1 MNNDKRLFNASC
13 FALVTT
19 AMTFAVRAKIELV
32 FNNDYGL
39 TLEQIG
45 IAFGP
50 AFYGFTLAMI
60 IGGFLVDLFGMKK
73 IMNLAFIG
81 HLVGI
86 VLTLFARDFWMLF
99 SGTLLIGIGNGMVEA
114 ACNPL
119 IATLYP
125 KEKTKMLNRF
135 HVWFPGGIVIGSILG
150 YLIVD
155 IMGMSWMVLV
165 GTLIV
170 PLVIYIYLFKGQEFP
185 ATERV
190 ASGISYNEMLKACFA
205 NPLFWFIGLCMLL
218 TASTELA
225 TTQRISSLLGETVS
239 NPILV
244 LAFINGIMMLG
255 RLFAGDVVHR
265 LSITKMLLFSAV
277 FSFLG
282 LLWLSSATGATSF
295 MAAAVFA
302 IGVCYFWPTMLSFV
316 AEKIPSSG
324 ALGLSLMGGLGM
336 FSVAIVLWAMG
347 LVMDMDASGSD
358 TLYRMAILPAILIVL
373 FGARLLVEI
382 RQDNIA

>member
-1 MNNDKRLFNASC
+1 MNSKLFNASC

-50 AFYGFTLAMI
+50 AFYGFTIAMI
-60 IGGFLVDLFGMKK
+60 VGGFLVDLFGMKK

-86 VLTLFARDFWMLF
+86 VLTLFARDFWILF

-150 YLIVD
+150 YFIVD

-165 GTLIV
+165 GTLFI

-190 ASGISYNEMLKACFA
+190 ASGVTYNDMLKACFA
-205 NPLFWFIGLCMLL
+205 NPLFWFIGFCMLL

-225 TTQRISSLLGETVS
+225 TTQRISSLLEETVS

-244 LAFINGIMMLG
+244 LAFINGIMMFG

-282 LLWLSSATGATSF
+282 LLWLSSASGAVSF

-358 TLYRMAILPAILIVL
+358 TLYRLAILPAILIIL
-373 FGARLLVEI
+373 FGARLLVEL
-382 RQDNIA
+382 RQDKVS

>member
-1 MNNDKRLFNASC
+1 MNKKLFNASC
-13 FALVTT
+13 FALITT

-32 FNNDYGL
+32 FREDYGL
-39 TLEQIG
+39 TLGEIG

-60 IGGFLVDLFGMKK
+60 IGGFMVDLFGMKK
-73 IMNLAFIG
+73 IMNIAFIT

-86 VLTLFARDFWMLF
+86 ILTLFARDFTLLF
-99 SGTLLIGIGNGMVEA
+99 LGTLLIGIGNGMVEA

-125 KEKTKMLNRF
+125 NEKTKMLNRF

-150 YLIVD
+150 FLIVD
-155 IMGMSWMVLV
+155 IMGLSWMVLV
-165 GTLIV
+165 GTLFI
-170 PLVIYIYLFKGQEFP
+170 PLAIYVYLFAGQKFP
-185 ATERV
+185 PTDRV
-190 ASGISYNEMLKACFA
+190 TSGVTYNEMLKASFA
-205 NPLFWFIGLCMLL
+205 NPLFWFIGFCMLL

-225 TTQRISSLLGETVS
+225 TTQRISSLLEKTVS

-244 LAFINGIMMLG
+244 LAFINGIMMVG
-255 RLFAGDVVHR
+255 RLFAGDVVHK
-265 LSITKMLLFSAV
+265 LSITKMLLFSSI

-282 LLWLSSATGATSF
+282 LLWLSSATGASSF
-295 MAAAVFA
+295 LAAGVFA

-316 AEKIPSSG
+316 AVKIPDSG

-336 FSVAIVLWAMG
+336 FSVSIVLWVMG
-347 LVMDMDASGSD
+347 SMMDLDASGAD
-358 TLYRMAILPAILIVL
+358 TLYTLSILPVILIVL
-373 FGARLLVEI
+373 FGI
-382 RQDNIA
+382 RALYENKQAKAA

>member
-1 MNNDKRLFNASC
+1 MNSKLFNASC

-32 FNNDYGL
+32 FNNEYGL
-39 TLEQIG
+39 SLEQIG

-150 YLIVD
+150 YFIVD

-165 GTLIV
+165 GTLFI

-190 ASGISYNEMLKACFA
+190 ASGVTYNDMLKACFA
-205 NPLFWFIGLCMLL
+205 NPLFWFIGFCMLL

-225 TTQRISSLLGETVS
+225 TTQRISSLLEETVS

-244 LAFINGIMMLG
+244 LAFINGIMMFG
-255 RLFAGDVVHR
+255 RLFAGDIVHR

-282 LLWLSSATGATSF
+282 LLWLSSASGAVSF

-358 TLYRMAILPAILIVL
+358 TLYRLAILPAILIIL
-373 FGARLLVEI
+373 FGARLLVEL
-382 RQDNIA
+382 RQDKVS

>member
-1 MNNDKRLFNASC
+1 MNSKLFNASC

-60 IGGFLVDLFGMKK
+60 LGGFLVDLFGMKK

-86 VLTLFARDFWMLF
+86 ILTLFARDFWMLF

-150 YLIVD
+150 YFIVD

-165 GTLIV
+165 GTLFI
-170 PLVIYIYLFKGQEFP
+170 PLVIYIYLFRGQKFP

-190 ASGISYNEMLKACFA
+190 ASGVTYNDMLKACFA
-205 NPLFWFIGLCMLL
+205 NPLFWFIGFCMLL

-225 TTQRISSLLGETVS
+225 TTQRISSLLEETVS

-255 RLFAGDVVHR
+255 RLLAGDVVHR
-265 LSITKMLLFSAV
+265 LSITKMLLFSSV

-282 LLWLSSATGATSF
+282 LLWLSSASGAASF

-347 LVMDMDASGSD
+347 LVMDMEASGSD
-358 TLYRMAILPAILIVL
+358 TLYRLSILPLILIVL
-373 FGARLLVEI
+373 FGARLLVEMKE
-382 RQDNIA
+382 AKSA

>member
-1 MNNDKRLFNASC
+1 MNSKLFNASC

-32 FNNDYGL
+32 FNNEYGL

-50 AFYGFTLAMI
+50 AFYGFTIAMI
-60 IGGFLVDLFGMKK
+60 VGGFLVDLFGMKK

-150 YLIVD
+150 YFIVD

-165 GTLIV
+165 GTLFI

-190 ASGISYNEMLKACFA
+190 ASGVTYNDMLKACFA
-205 NPLFWFIGLCMLL
+205 NPLFWFIGFCMLL

-225 TTQRISSLLGETVS
+225 TTQRISSLLEETVS

-244 LAFINGIMMLG
+244 LAFINGIMMFG

-282 LLWLSSATGATSF
+282 LLWLSSASGAVSF

-336 FSVAIVLWAMG
+336 FSVAIVLWVMG

-358 TLYRMAILPAILIVL
+358 TLYRLAILPAILIIL
-373 FGARLLVEI
+373 FGARLLVEL
-382 RQDNIA
+382 RQDKVS

>member
-1 MNNDKRLFNASC
+1 MNSKLFNASC

-50 AFYGFTLAMI
+50 AFYGFTIAMI
-60 IGGFLVDLFGMKK
+60 VGGFLVDLFGMKK

-150 YLIVD
+150 YFIVD

-165 GTLIV
+165 GTLFI

-190 ASGISYNEMLKACFA
+190 ASGVTYNDMLKACFA
-205 NPLFWFIGLCMLL
+205 NPLFWFIGFCMLL

-225 TTQRISSLLGETVS
+225 TTQRISSLLEETVS

-244 LAFINGIMMLG
+244 LAFINGIMMFG

-282 LLWLSSATGATSF
+282 LLWLSSASGAVSF

-358 TLYRMAILPAILIVL
+358 TLYRLAILPAILIIL
-373 FGARLLVEI
+373 FGARLLVEL
-382 RQDNIA
+382 RQDKVS

>member
-1 MNNDKRLFNASC
+1 MKSKLFNASC
-13 FALVTT
+13 FALITT

-73 IMNLAFIG
+73 IMNMAFFG

-125 KEKTKMLNRF
+125 NEKTKMLNRF
-135 HVWFPGGIVIGSILG
+135 HVWFPGGIVIGSILA

-165 GTLIV
+165 GTLFI
-170 PLVIYIYLFKGQEFP
+170 PLIIYIFLFRGQEFP

-190 ASGISYNEMLKACFA
+190 SSGVTYQDMLKACFA
-205 NPLFWFIGLCMLL
+205 NPLFWFIGFCMLL

-225 TTQRISSLLGETVS
+225 TTQRISSLLEETVS
-239 NPILV
+239 NPILI

-282 LLWLSSATGATSF
+282 LLWLSSATGAASF

-358 TLYRMAILPAILIVL
+358 TLYRMALLPAILIVL
-373 FGARLLVEI
+373 FGARLVVEMKE
-382 RQDNIA
+382 AKS

>member
-1 MNNDKRLFNASC
+1 MNSKLFNASC

-32 FNNDYGL
+32 FNNEYGL
-39 TLEQIG
+39 SLEQIG

-81 HLVGI
+81 HLGGI

-150 YLIVD
+150 YFIVD

-165 GTLIV
+165 GTLFI
-170 PLVIYIYLFKGQEFP
+170 PLVIYLYLFRGQLFP

-190 ASGISYNEMLKACFA
+190 ASGVTYNDMLKACFA
-205 NPLFWFIGLCMLL
+205 NPLFWFIGFCMLL

-225 TTQRISSLLGETVS
+225 TTQRISSLLEETVS

-244 LAFINGIMMLG
+244 LAFINGIMMFG

-265 LSITKMLLFSAV
+265 LSITKMLLFSAI

-282 LLWLSSATGATSF
+282 LFWLSSATGVASF
-295 MAAAVFA
+295 LAAAVFA

-358 TLYRMAILPAILIVL
+358 TLFRLAILPAILILL
-373 FGARLLVEI
+373 FGVRLVVEL
-382 RQDNIA
+382 RQDKAA

>member
-1 MNNDKRLFNASC
+1 MKSKLFNASC
-13 FALVTT
+13 FALITT

-32 FNNDYGL
+32 FNNDYEL

-73 IMNLAFIG
+73 IMNMAFFG

-86 VLTLFARDFWMLF
+86 VLTLFARDFWILF

-125 KEKTKMLNRF
+125 NEKTKMLNRF
-135 HVWFPGGIVIGSILG
+135 HVWFPGGIVIGSILA

-165 GTLIV
+165 GTLFI
-170 PLVIYIYLFKGQEFP
+170 PLIIYIFLFRGQEFP

-190 ASGISYNEMLKACFA
+190 SSGVTYQDMLKACFA
-205 NPLFWFIGLCMLL
+205 NPLFWFIGFCMLL

-225 TTQRISSLLGETVS
+225 TTQRISSLLEETVS
-239 NPILV
+239 NPILI

-282 LLWLSSATGATSF
+282 LLWLSSATGAASF

-302 IGVCYFWPTMLSFV
+302 IGGCYFWPTMLSFV

-358 TLYRMAILPAILIVL
+358 TLYRMALLPAILIVL
-373 FGARLLVEI
+373 FGARLVVELKE
-382 RQDNIA
+382 AKS

>member
-1 MNNDKRLFNASC
+1 MNSKLFNASC

-32 FNNDYGL
+32 FNNEYGL
-39 TLEQIG
+39 SLEQIG

-81 HLVGI
+81 HLGGI

-150 YLIVD
+150 YFIVD

-165 GTLIV
+165 GTLFI
-170 PLVIYIYLFKGQEFP
+170 PLVIYLYLFRGQLFP

-190 ASGISYNEMLKACFA
+190 ASGVTYNDMLKACFA
-205 NPLFWFIGLCMLL
+205 NPLFWFIGFCMLL

-225 TTQRISSLLGETVS
+225 TTQRISSLLEETVS

-244 LAFINGIMMLG
+244 LAFINGIMMFG

-265 LSITKMLLFSAV
+265 LSITKMLLFSAI

-282 LLWLSSATGATSF
+282 LFWLSSATGVASF
-295 MAAAVFA
+295 LAAAVFA

-336 FSVAIVLWAMG
+336 FSVAIVLWVMG

-358 TLYRMAILPAILIVL
+358 TLFRLAILPAILILL
-373 FGARLLVEI
+373 FGVRLVVEL
-382 RQDNIA
+382 RQDKAA

>member
-1 MNNDKRLFNASC
+1 MNSKLFNASC
-13 FALVTT
+13 FALITT

-81 HLVGI
+81 HFVGI
-86 VLTLFARDFWMLF
+86 ILTLFARDFWMLF
-99 SGTLLIGIGNGMVEA
+99 AGTLLTGIGNGMVEA

-119 IATLYP
+119 IATIYP

-135 HVWFPGGIVIGSILG
+135 HVWFPGGIVIGSVLG
-150 YLIVD
+150 YVIVD
-155 IMGMSWMVLV
+155 LMGLSWMVLV
-165 GTLIV
+165 GTLFI
-170 PLVIYIYLFKGQEFP
+170 PLIIYILQFKGQEFP
-185 ATERV
+185 DTERV
-190 ASGISYNEMLKACFA
+190 SSGVTYNDMLKACFA
-205 NPLFWFIGLCMLL
+205 NPLFWFIGFCMLL

-225 TTQRISSLLGETVS
+225 TTQRISSLLQETVS

-244 LAFINGIMMLG
+244 LAFINGIMAFG
-255 RLFAGDVVHR
+255 RLFAGDIVHK

-282 LLWLSSATGATSF
+282 LLWLSSADGAASF
-295 MAAAVFA
+295 LAAAVFA
-302 IGVCYFWPTMLSFV
+302 VGVCYFWPTMLSFV

-347 LVMDMDASGSD
+347 FVMDMNATGSD
-358 TLYRMAILPAILIVL
+358 TLLRLSILPAILIVL
-373 FGARLLVEI
+373 FGARLIVEI
-382 RQDNIA
+382 SQSKS

>member
-1 MNNDKRLFNASC
+1 MNSKLFNASC

-32 FNNDYGL
+32 FNNEYGL
-39 TLEQIG
+39 SLEQIG

-81 HLVGI
+81 HLGGI

-150 YLIVD
+150 YFIVD

-165 GTLIV
+165 GTLFI
-170 PLVIYIYLFKGQEFP
+170 PLVIYIYLFRGQVFP

-190 ASGISYNEMLKACFA
+190 ASGVTYNDMLKACFA
-205 NPLFWFIGLCMLL
+205 NPLFWFIGFCMLL

-225 TTQRISSLLGETVS
+225 TTQRISSLLEETVS

-244 LAFINGIMMLG
+244 LAFINGIMMFG

-265 LSITKMLLFSAV
+265 LSITKMLLFSAI

-282 LLWLSSATGATSF
+282 LFWLSSATGVASF
-295 MAAAVFA
+295 LAAAVFA

-358 TLYRMAILPAILIVL
+358 TLFRLAILPAILILL
-373 FGARLLVEI
+373 FGVRLVVEL
-382 RQDNIA
+382 RQDKVA

>member
-1 MNNDKRLFNASC
+1 MNSKLFNASC

-60 IGGFLVDLFGMKK
+60 LGGFLVDLFGMKK

-86 VLTLFARDFWMLF
+86 ILTLFARDFWMLF

-150 YLIVD
+150 YFIVD

-165 GTLIV
+165 GTLFI
-170 PLVIYIYLFKGQEFP
+170 PLVIYIYLFRGQKFP

-190 ASGISYNEMLKACFA
+190 ASGVTYNDMLKACFA
-205 NPLFWFIGLCMLL
+205 NPLFWFIGFCMLL

-225 TTQRISSLLGETVS
+225 TTQRISSLLEETVS

-255 RLFAGDVVHR
+255 RLLAGDVVHR
-265 LSITKMLLFSAV
+265 LSITKMLLFSSI

-282 LLWLSSATGATSF
+282 LLWLSSASGAASF

-347 LVMDMDASGSD
+347 LVMDMEASGSD
-358 TLYRMAILPAILIVL
+358 TLYRLSILPLILIVL
-373 FGARLLVEI
+373 FGARLLVEMKE
-382 RQDNIA
+382 AKSA

>member
-1 MNNDKRLFNASC
+1 MNKKLFNASC
-13 FALVTT
+13 FALITT

-32 FNNDYGL
+32 FREDYGL
-39 TLEQIG
+39 TLEDIG

-73 IMNLAFIG
+73 IMNIAFIT
-81 HLVGI
+81 HLGGI
-86 VLTLFARDFWMLF
+86 ILTLFARDFWMLF

-125 KEKTKMLNRF
+125 NEKTKMLNRF

-150 YLIVD
+150 FLIVD
-155 IMGMSWMVLV
+155 IMGLSWMVLV
-165 GTLIV
+165 GTLFI
-170 PLVIYIYLFKGQEFP
+170 PLAIYVYLFAGQKFP
-185 ATERV
+185 PTDRV
-190 ASGISYNEMLKACFA
+190 TSGVTYNEMLKASFA
-205 NPLFWFIGLCMLL
+205 NPLFWFIGFCMLL

-225 TTQRISSLLGETVS
+225 TTQRISSLLEKTVS

-244 LAFINGIMMLG
+244 LAFINGIMMVG
-255 RLFAGDVVHR
+255 RLFAGDVVHK
-265 LSITKMLLFSAV
+265 LSITKMLLFSSI

-282 LLWLSSATGATSF
+282 LLWLSSATGASSF
-295 MAAAVFA
+295 LAAGVFA

-316 AEKIPSSG
+316 AVKIPDSG

-336 FSVAIVLWAMG
+336 FSVSIVLWIMG
-347 LVMDMDASGSD
+347 SMMDLDASGAD
-358 TLYRMAILPAILIVL
+358 TLYTLSILPVILIVL
-373 FGARLLVEI
+373 FGI
-382 RQDNIA
+382 RALYENKQAKAA

>member
-1 MNNDKRLFNASC
+1 MNSKLFNASC

-81 HLVGI
+81 HLAGI

-119 IATLYP
+119 ITTLYP

-165 GTLIV
+165 GMLFI
-170 PLVIYIYLFKGQEFP
+170 PMVIYIYLFKGQDFP

-190 ASGISYNEMLKACFA
+190 ASGVSYNDMLKACFA

-225 TTQRISSLLGETVS
+225 TTQRISSLLGETVT

-302 IGVCYFWPTMLSFV
+302 IGGCYFWPTMLSFV

-382 RQDNIA
+382 RQDKTA

>member
-1 MNNDKRLFNASC
+1 MNSKLFNASC

-150 YLIVD
+150 YFIVD

-165 GTLIV
+165 GTLFI

-190 ASGISYNEMLKACFA
+190 ASGVTYNDMLKACFA
-205 NPLFWFIGLCMLL
+205 NPLFWFIGFCMLL

-225 TTQRISSLLGETVS
+225 TTQRISSLLEETVS

-244 LAFINGIMMLG
+244 LAFINGIMMFG

-282 LLWLSSATGATSF
+282 LLWLSSASGAVSF

-347 LVMDMDASGSD
+347 LVMDMEASGSD
-358 TLYRMAILPAILIVL
+358 TLYRLAILPAILIIL
-373 FGARLLVEI
+373 FGARLLVEL
-382 RQDNIA
+382 RQDKVS

>member
-1 MNNDKRLFNASC
+1 MNSKLFNASC

-50 AFYGFTLAMI
+50 AFYGFTIAMI

-150 YLIVD
+150 YFIVD

-165 GTLIV
+165 GTLFI

-190 ASGISYNEMLKACFA
+190 ASGVTYNDMLKACFA
-205 NPLFWFIGLCMLL
+205 FFS
-218 TASTELA
+218 ASFEIDTSFFA
-225 TTQRISSLLGETVS
+225 
-239 NPILV
+239 
-244 LAFINGIMMLG
+244 LAFLIVIC
-255 RLFAGDVVHR
+255 
-265 LSITKMLLFSAV
+265 LFSFVENV
-277 FSFLG
+277 FSRSFFSFSSISTPIDLNA
-282 LLWLSSATGATSF
+282 LSVCITSSDF
-295 MAAAVFA
+295 NILFISHIPFDIDGIIITTNDLHKRNTSGNPDYAFAFKAVS
-302 IGVCYFWPTMLSFV
+302 YTHLTLPTNREV
-316 AEKIPSSG
+316 
-324 ALGLSLMGGLGM
+324 
-336 FSVAIVLWAMG
+336 
-347 LVMDMDASGSD
+347 
-358 TLYRMAILPAILIVL
+358 
-373 FGARLLVEI
+373 
-382 RQDNIA
+382 

>member
-1 MNNDKRLFNASC
+1 MNSKLFNASC

-50 AFYGFTLAMI
+50 AFYGFTIAMI

-150 YLIVD
+150 YFIVD

-165 GTLIV
+165 GTLFI

-190 ASGISYNEMLKACFA
+190 ASGVTYNDMLKACFA
-205 NPLFWFIGLCMLL
+205 NPLFWFIGFCMLL

-225 TTQRISSLLGETVS
+225 TTQRISSLLEETVS

-244 LAFINGIMMLG
+244 LAFINGIMMFG

-282 LLWLSSATGATSF
+282 LLWLSSASGAVSF

-358 TLYRMAILPAILIVL
+358 TLYRLAILPAILIIL
-373 FGARLLVEI
+373 FGARLLVEL
-382 RQDNIA
+382 RQDKVS

>member
-1 MNNDKRLFNASC
+1 MKSKLFNASC
-13 FALVTT
+13 FALITT

-73 IMNLAFIG
+73 IMNMAFFG

-125 KEKTKMLNRF
+125 NEKTKMLNRF
-135 HVWFPGGIVIGSILG
+135 HVWFPGGIVIGSILA

-165 GTLIV
+165 GTLFI
-170 PLVIYIYLFKGQEFP
+170 PLIIYIFLFRGQEFP

-190 ASGISYNEMLKACFA
+190 SSGVSYQDMLKACFA
-205 NPLFWFIGLCMLL
+205 NPLFWFIGFCMLL

-225 TTQRISSLLGETVS
+225 TTQRISSLLEETVS
-239 NPILV
+239 NPILI

-282 LLWLSSATGATSF
+282 LLWLSSATGAASF

-302 IGVCYFWPTMLSFV
+302 LGVCYFWPTMLSFV

-358 TLYRMAILPAILIVL
+358 TLYRMALLPAILIVL
-373 FGARLLVEI
+373 FGARLVVEMKE
-382 RQDNIA
+382 AKS

>member
-1 MNNDKRLFNASC
+1 MNSRLFNASC
-13 FALVTT
+13 FALIAT

-73 IMNLAFIG
+73 IMNLAIIG
-81 HLVGI
+81 HVIGI
-86 VLTLFARDFWMLF
+86 VLTLFARDFGMLF
-99 SGTLLIGIGNGMVEA
+99 TGTLLIGIGNGMVEA

-125 KEKTKMLNRF
+125 NEKTKMLNRF
-135 HVWFPGGIVIGSILG
+135 HVWFPGGVLIGSILA

-155 IMGMSWMVLV
+155 LMGMSWMILV
-165 GTLIV
+165 GTLFV
-170 PLVIYIYLFKGQEFP
+170 PVIIYIYLFWGQKFP

-190 ASGISYNEMLKACFA
+190 SSGVSYSDMLKACFV
-205 NPLFWFIGLCMLL
+205 NPLFWFISFCMLL

-225 TTQRISSLLGETVS
+225 TTQRISSLLEETVS

-244 LAFINGIMMLG
+244 LAFINGIMMVG
-255 RLFAGDVVHR
+255 RLFAGDIVHR
-265 LSITKMLLFSAV
+265 LSITKMLLFSAI
-277 FSFLG
+277 FSCLG
-282 LLWLSSATGATSF
+282 LIWLSSATGATSF
-295 MAAAVFA
+295 LAAGVFA
-302 IGVCYFWPTMLSFV
+302 VGVCYFWPTMLSFV

-324 ALGLSLMGGLGM
+324 ALGLSLLGGLGM

-347 LVMDMDASGSD
+347 FVMDMDASGSD
-358 TLYRMAILPAILIVL
+358 TLYRMALLPAILIVL
-373 FGARLLVEI
+373 FGVRLLVEM
-382 RQDNIA
+382 RQTKTV

>member
-1 MNNDKRLFNASC
+1 MKSKLFNASC
-13 FALVTT
+13 FALITT

-60 IGGFLVDLFGMKK
+60 VGGFLVDLFGMKE

-81 HLVGI
+81 HLGGI
-86 VLTLFARDFWMLF
+86 ILTLFARDFWMLF

-135 HVWFPGGIVIGSILG
+135 HVWFPGGIVIGSILA
-150 YLIVD
+150 YFIVD
-155 IMGMSWMVLV
+155 LMGLSWMVLV
-165 GTLIV
+165 GTLFI
-170 PLVIYIYLFKGQEFP
+170 PLLIYIYLFKGQEFP

-190 ASGISYNEMLKACFA
+190 SSGVTYSDMLKACFA
-205 NPLFWFIGLCMLL
+205 NPLFWFIGFCMLL

-225 TTQRISSLLGETVS
+225 TTKRISSLLEKTVS

-265 LSITKMLLFSAV
+265 LSITKMLFFSAI

-282 LLWLSSATGATSF
+282 LLWLSSATGAASF

-373 FGARLLVEI
+373 FGARLIVEL
-382 RQDNIA
+382 RKDKTA

>member
-1 MNNDKRLFNASC
+1 MNSKLFNASC

-50 AFYGFTLAMI
+50 AFYGFTIAMI

-150 YLIVD
+150 YFIVD

-165 GTLIV
+165 GTLFI
-170 PLVIYIYLFKGQEFP
+170 PLMIYIYLFKGQEFP

-190 ASGISYNEMLKACFA
+190 ASGVTYNDMLKACFA
-205 NPLFWFIGLCMLL
+205 NPLFWFIGFCMLL

-225 TTQRISSLLGETVS
+225 TTQRISSLLEETVS

-244 LAFINGIMMLG
+244 LAFINGIMMFG

-282 LLWLSSATGATSF
+282 LLWLSSASGAVSF

-358 TLYRMAILPAILIVL
+358 TLYRLAILPAILIIL
-373 FGARLLVEI
+373 FGARLLVEL
-382 RQDNIA
+382 RQDKVS

>member
-1 MNNDKRLFNASC
+1 MNSRLFNASC
-13 FALVTT
+13 FALIAT

-73 IMNLAFIG
+73 IMNLAIIG
-81 HLVGI
+81 HVTGI
-86 VLTLFARDFWMLF
+86 VLTLFARDFGMLF
-99 SGTLLIGIGNGMVEA
+99 TGTLLIGIGNGMVEA

-125 KEKTKMLNRF
+125 NEKTKMLNRF
-135 HVWFPGGIVIGSILG
+135 HVWFPGGVLIGSILA

-155 IMGMSWMVLV
+155 LMGMSWMILV
-165 GTLIV
+165 GTLFV
-170 PLVIYIYLFKGQEFP
+170 PVIIYIYLFWGQKFP

-190 ASGISYNEMLKACFA
+190 SSGVSYSDMLKACFV
-205 NPLFWFIGLCMLL
+205 NPLFWFISFCMLL

-225 TTQRISSLLGETVS
+225 TTQRISSLLEETVS

-244 LAFINGIMMLG
+244 LAFINGIMMVG
-255 RLFAGDVVHR
+255 RLFAGDIVHR
-265 LSITKMLLFSAV
+265 LSITKMLLFSAI
-277 FSFLG
+277 FSCLG
-282 LLWLSSATGATSF
+282 LIWLSSATGATSF
-295 MAAAVFA
+295 LAAAVFA
-302 IGVCYFWPTMLSFV
+302 VGVCYFWPTMLSFV

-324 ALGLSLMGGLGM
+324 ALGLSLLGGLGM

-347 LVMDMDASGSD
+347 FVMDMDTSGSD
-358 TLYRMAILPAILIVL
+358 TLYRMALLPAILIVL
-373 FGARLLVEI
+373 FGVRLLVEM
-382 RQDNIA
+382 RQAKTA

>member
-1 MNNDKRLFNASC
+1 MNSKLFNASC

-32 FNNDYGL
+32 FNNEYGL
-39 TLEQIG
+39 SLEQIG

-81 HLVGI
+81 HLGGI

-150 YLIVD
+150 YFIVD

-165 GTLIV
+165 GTLFI
-170 PLVIYIYLFKGQEFP
+170 PLVIYIYLFRGQVFP

-190 ASGISYNEMLKACFA
+190 ASGVTYNDMLKACFA
-205 NPLFWFIGLCMLL
+205 NPLFWFIGFCMLL

-225 TTQRISSLLGETVS
+225 TTQRISSLLEETVS

-244 LAFINGIMMLG
+244 LAFINGIMMFG

-265 LSITKMLLFSAV
+265 LSITKMLLFSAI

-282 LLWLSSATGATSF
+282 LFWLSGATGVASF
-295 MAAAVFA
+295 LAAAVFA

-358 TLYRMAILPAILIVL
+358 TLFRLAILPAILILL
-373 FGARLLVEI
+373 FGVRLVVEL
-382 RQDNIA
+382 RQDKAA

>member
-1 MNNDKRLFNASC
+1 MNSKLFNASC

-50 AFYGFTLAMI
+50 TFYGFTIAMI

-150 YLIVD
+150 YFIVD

-165 GTLIV
+165 GTLFI

-190 ASGISYNEMLKACFA
+190 ASGVTYNDMLKACFA
-205 NPLFWFIGLCMLL
+205 NPLFWFIGFCMLL

-225 TTQRISSLLGETVS
+225 TTQRISSLLEETVS

-244 LAFINGIMMLG
+244 LAFINGIMMFG
-255 RLFAGDVVHR
+255 RLFAGDIVHR

-282 LLWLSSATGATSF
+282 LLWLSSASGAVSF

-358 TLYRMAILPAILIVL
+358 TLYRLAILPAILIIL
-373 FGARLLVEI
+373 FGARLLVEL
-382 RQDNIA
+382 RQDKVS

>member
-1 MNNDKRLFNASC
+1 MNSKLFNASC

-32 FNNDYGL
+32 FNKDYGL
-39 TLEQIG
+39 TLEEIG

-60 IGGFLVDLFGMKK
+60 IGGFMVDLFGMKK
-73 IMNLAFIG
+73 IMNLAFFG

-86 VLTLFARDFWMLF
+86 VLTIFARDFWTLF

-125 KEKTKMLNRF
+125 REKTKMLNRF

-155 IMGMSWMVLV
+155 LMGLSWMVLV
-165 GTLIV
+165 GTLFI
-170 PLVIYIYLFKGQEFP
+170 PLIIYIIQFRNQEFP
-185 ATERV
+185 LTERV
-190 ASGISYNEMLKACFA
+190 SSGVTYEDMLKACFA
-205 NPLFWFIGLCMLL
+205 NPLFWFIGFCMLL

-225 TTQRISSLLGETVS
+225 TTQRISSLLEQTVS

-244 LAFINGIMMLG
+244 LAFINGIMMVG
-255 RLFAGDVVHR
+255 RLFAGDIVHR

-282 LLWLSSATGATSF
+282 LLWLSTATGMSSF
-295 MAAAVFA
+295 LAAAVFA

-336 FSVAIVLWAMG
+336 FSVSIVLWAMG

-358 TLYRMAILPAILIVL
+358 TLYIMALLPAILIVL
-373 FGARLLVEI
+373 FGARLLVEMKS
-382 RQDNIA
+382 AKSV

>member
-1 MNNDKRLFNASC
+1 MKSKLFNASC
-13 FALVTT
+13 FALITT

-73 IMNLAFIG
+73 IMNMAFFG

-125 KEKTKMLNRF
+125 NEKTKMLNRF
-135 HVWFPGGIVIGSILG
+135 HVWFPGGIVIGSILA

-165 GTLIV
+165 GTLFI
-170 PLVIYIYLFKGQEFP
+170 PLIIYIFLFRGQEFP

-190 ASGISYNEMLKACFA
+190 SSGVTYQDMLKACFA
-205 NPLFWFIGLCMLL
+205 NPLFWFIGFCMLL

-225 TTQRISSLLGETVS
+225 TTQRISSLLEETVS
-239 NPILV
+239 NPILI

-282 LLWLSSATGATSF
+282 LLWLSSAAGAASF

-358 TLYRMAILPAILIVL
+358 TLYRMALLPAILIVL
-373 FGARLLVEI
+373 FGVRLVVEMKE
-382 RQDNIA
+382 AKS

>member
-1 MNNDKRLFNASC
+1 MNSRLFNASC
-13 FALVTT
+13 FALIAT

-73 IMNLAFIG
+73 IMNLAIIG
-81 HLVGI
+81 HVTGI
-86 VLTLFARDFWMLF
+86 VLTLFARDFGMLF
-99 SGTLLIGIGNGMVEA
+99 TGTLLIGIGNGMVEA

-125 KEKTKMLNRF
+125 NEKTKMLNRF
-135 HVWFPGGIVIGSILG
+135 HVWFPGGVLIGSILA

-155 IMGMSWMVLV
+155 LMGMSWMILV
-165 GTLIV
+165 GTLFV
-170 PLVIYIYLFKGQEFP
+170 PVIIYIYLFWGQKFP

-190 ASGISYNEMLKACFA
+190 SSGVSYSDMLKACFV
-205 NPLFWFIGLCMLL
+205 NPLFWFISFCMLL

-225 TTQRISSLLGETVS
+225 TTQRISSLLEETVS

-244 LAFINGIMMLG
+244 LAFINGIMMVG
-255 RLFAGDVVHR
+255 RLFAGDIVHR
-265 LSITKMLLFSAV
+265 LSITKMLLFSAI
-277 FSFLG
+277 FSCLG
-282 LLWLSSATGATSF
+282 LIWLSSATGATSF
-295 MAAAVFA
+295 LAAAVFA
-302 IGVCYFWPTMLSFV
+302 VGVCYFWPTMLSFV

-324 ALGLSLMGGLGM
+324 ALGLSLLGGLGM

-347 LVMDMDASGSD
+347 FVMDMDASGSD
-358 TLYRMAILPAILIVL
+358 TLYRMALLPGILIVL
-373 FGARLLVEI
+373 FGVRLLVEM
-382 RQDNIA
+382 RQAKTA

>member
-1 MNNDKRLFNASC
+1 MNSKLFNASC

-50 AFYGFTLAMI
+50 AFYGFTIAMI

-150 YLIVD
+150 YFIVD

-165 GTLIV
+165 GTLFI

-190 ASGISYNEMLKACFA
+190 ASGVTYNDMLKACFA
-205 NPLFWFIGLCMLL
+205 NPLFWFIGFCMLL

-225 TTQRISSLLGETVS
+225 TTQRISSLLEETVS

-244 LAFINGIMMLG
+244 LAFINGIMMFG

-282 LLWLSSATGATSF
+282 LLWLSSASGAVSF

-358 TLYRMAILPAILIVL
+358 TLYRLAILPAILIIL
-373 FGARLLVEI
+373 FGARLLVEL
-382 RQDNIA
+382 RQDKIS

>member
-1 MNNDKRLFNASC
+1 MRAKLFNASC
-13 FALVTT
+13 FALITT

-45 IAFGP
+45 LAFGP

-60 IGGFLVDLFGMKK
+60 IGGFLVDIFGMKK

-81 HLVGI
+81 HLGGI
-86 VLTLFARDFWMLF
+86 ILTLFARDFWMLF

-119 IATLYP
+119 IAALYP

-135 HVWFPGGIVIGSILG
+135 HVWFPGGIVIGSILA
-150 YLIVD
+150 YLLID
-155 IMGMSWMVLV
+155 LMGMSWMVLV
-165 GTLIV
+165 GTLFI
-170 PLVIYIYLFKGQEFP
+170 PLIIYIYLFRGQEFP
-185 ATERV
+185 PTERV
-190 ASGISYNEMLKACFA
+190 SSGVSYSDMLKACFV
-205 NPLFWFIGLCMLL
+205 NPLFWFISFCMLL

-225 TTQRISSLLGETVS
+225 TTQRISSLLEQTVS

-255 RLFAGDVVHR
+255 RLFAGDVIHR

-282 LLWLSSATGATSF
+282 LLWLSSATGVASF

-316 AEKIPSSG
+316 AEKIPNSG
-324 ALGLSLMGGLGM
+324 ALGLSLMGGYGM

-347 LVMDMDASGSD
+347 LVMDLDASGSD
-358 TLYRMAILPAILIVL
+358 TLYNMAILPGVLIIL
-373 FGARLLVEI
+373 FGLRLLVELS
-382 RQDNIA
+382 QKKTA

>member
-1 MNNDKRLFNASC
+1 MNSRLFNASC
-13 FALVTT
+13 FALIAT

-73 IMNLAFIG
+73 IMNLAIIG
-81 HLVGI
+81 HVIGI
-86 VLTLFARDFWMLF
+86 VLTLFARDFGMLF
-99 SGTLLIGIGNGMVEA
+99 TGTLLIGIGNGMVEA

-125 KEKTKMLNRF
+125 NEKTKMLNRF
-135 HVWFPGGIVIGSILG
+135 HVWFPGGVLIGSVLA

-155 IMGMSWMVLV
+155 LMGMSWMILV
-165 GTLIV
+165 GTLFV
-170 PLVIYIYLFKGQEFP
+170 PVIIYIYLFWGQKFP

-190 ASGISYNEMLKACFA
+190 SSGVSYSDMLKACFV
-205 NPLFWFIGLCMLL
+205 NPLFWFISFCMLL

-225 TTQRISSLLGETVS
+225 TTQRISSLLEETVS

-244 LAFINGIMMLG
+244 LAFINGIMMVG
-255 RLFAGDVVHR
+255 RLFAGDIVHR
-265 LSITKMLLFSAV
+265 LSITKMLLFSAI
-277 FSFLG
+277 FSCLG
-282 LLWLSSATGATSF
+282 LIWLSSATGATSF
-295 MAAAVFA
+295 LAAGVFA
-302 IGVCYFWPTMLSFV
+302 VGVCYFWPTMLSFV

-324 ALGLSLMGGLGM
+324 ALGLSLLGGLGM

-347 LVMDMDASGSD
+347 FVMDMDASGSD
-358 TLYRMAILPAILIVL
+358 TLYRMALLPAILIVL
-373 FGARLLVEI
+373 FGIRLLVEI
-382 RQDNIA
+382 RQTKTA

>member
-1 MNNDKRLFNASC
+1 MNSRLFNASC
-13 FALVTT
+13 FALIAT

-73 IMNLAFIG
+73 IMNLAIIG
-81 HLVGI
+81 HVIGI
-86 VLTLFARDFWMLF
+86 VLTLFARDFYMLF
-99 SGTLLIGIGNGMVEA
+99 TGTLLIGIGNGMVEA
-114 ACNPL
+114 VCNPL
-119 IATLYP
+119 IATIYP
-125 KEKTKMLNRF
+125 NEKTKMLNRF
-135 HVWFPGGIVIGSILG
+135 HVWFPGGVLIGSILA

-155 IMGMSWMVLV
+155 LMGMSWMVLV
-165 GTLIV
+165 GTLFIPV
-170 PLVIYIYLFKGQEFP
+170 IIYIYLFWGQQFP

-190 ASGISYNEMLKACFA
+190 SSGVSYSDMLKACFV
-205 NPLFWFIGLCMLL
+205 NPLFWFISFCMLL

-225 TTQRISSLLGETVS
+225 TTQRISSLLEETVS

-244 LAFINGIMMLG
+244 LAFINGIMMVG
-255 RLFAGDVVHR
+255 RLFAGDIVHR
-265 LSITKMLLFSAV
+265 LSITKMLFFSAI
-277 FSFLG
+277 FSCLG
-282 LLWLSSATGATSF
+282 LIWLSSATGATSF
-295 MAAAVFA
+295 LAAAVFA
-302 IGVCYFWPTMLSFV
+302 VGVCYFWPTMLSFV

-324 ALGLSLMGGLGM
+324 ALGLSLLGGLGM

-347 LVMDMDASGSD
+347 FVMDMDTSGSD
-358 TLYRMAILPAILIVL
+358 TLYRMALLPAILIVL
-373 FGARLLVEI
+373 FGVRLLVEM
-382 RQDNIA
+382 RQAKTA

>member
-1 MNNDKRLFNASC
+1 MNKKLFNASC
-13 FALVTT
+13 FALITT

-32 FNNDYGL
+32 FKDDFGL
-39 TLEQIG
+39 TLEDIG

-73 IMNLAFIG
+73 IMNIAFIT
-81 HLVGI
+81 HLGGI
-86 VLTLFARDFWMLF
+86 ILTLFARDFWMLF

-125 KEKTKMLNRF
+125 NEKTKMLNRF
-135 HVWFPGGIVIGSILG
+135 HVWFPGGIVIGSVLG
-150 YLIVD
+150 FLIVD
-155 IMGMSWMVLV
+155 IMGLSWMVLV
-165 GTLIV
+165 GTLFI
-170 PLVIYIYLFKGQEFP
+170 PLAIYVYLFAGQKFP
-185 ATERV
+185 PTDRV
-190 ASGISYNEMLKACFA
+190 TSGVTYNEMLKASFA
-205 NPLFWFIGLCMLL
+205 NPLFWFIGFCMLL

-225 TTQRISSLLGETVS
+225 TTQRISSLLEKTVS

-244 LAFINGIMMLG
+244 LAFINGIMMVG
-255 RLFAGDVVHR
+255 RLFAGDVVHK
-265 LSITKMLLFSAV
+265 LSITKMLLFSSI

-282 LLWLSSATGATSF
+282 LLWLSSATGASSF
-295 MAAAVFA
+295 LAAGVFA

-316 AEKIPSSG
+316 AVKIPDSG

-336 FSVAIVLWAMG
+336 FSVSIVLWVMG
-347 LVMDMDASGSD
+347 SMMDLDASGAD
-358 TLYRMAILPAILIVL
+358 TLYTLSILPVILIVL
-373 FGARLLVEI
+373 FGI
-382 RQDNIA
+382 RALYENKQAKAA

>member
-1 MNNDKRLFNASC
+1 MKSKLFNASC
-13 FALVTT
+13 FALITT

-73 IMNLAFIG
+73 IMSMAFFG

-125 KEKTKMLNRF
+125 NEKTKMLNRF
-135 HVWFPGGIVIGSILG
+135 HVWFPGGIVIGSILA

-165 GTLIV
+165 GTLFI
-170 PLVIYIYLFKGQEFP
+170 PLIIYIFLFRGQEFP

-190 ASGISYNEMLKACFA
+190 SSGVTYQDMLKACFA
-205 NPLFWFIGLCMLL
+205 NPLFWFIGFCMLL

-225 TTQRISSLLGETVS
+225 TTQRISSLLEETVS
-239 NPILV
+239 NPILI

-282 LLWLSSATGATSF
+282 LLWLSSATGAASF
-295 MAAAVFA
+295 LAAAVFA

-358 TLYRMAILPAILIVL
+358 TLYRMALLPAILIVL
-373 FGARLLVEI
+373 FGARLVVEMKE
-382 RQDNIA
+382 AKS